1 MEPAGAPRLRK
12 GKLGGHR
19 LIRIGG
25 QGVAAAFSSQ
35 ATQARADPFAFLRSV
50 GLLAFRWWGA
60 GVIRGLRRIGR
71 FGFKRLDARGQ
82 ELNLRPERLDQGVL
96 LGVAQVGEGRWRGYL
111 AVRIESSATLSR
123 KMSSSQRKSH
133 AVLAGLDGVDGEGD
147 EQLPG
152 TRTIIFV
159 DLGWHA

>member
-82 ELNLRPERLDQGVL
+82 ELNLRPERQDQGVL

-111 AVRIESSATLSR
+111 TVRIESSVTLSR
-123 KMSSSQRKSH
+123 KMSPPKENLTPSWRVWMGLTERGMSSYLVRVQSY
-133 AVLAGLDGVDGEGD
+133 LL
-147 EQLPG
+147 
-152 TRTIIFV
+152 I
-159 DLGWHA
+159 